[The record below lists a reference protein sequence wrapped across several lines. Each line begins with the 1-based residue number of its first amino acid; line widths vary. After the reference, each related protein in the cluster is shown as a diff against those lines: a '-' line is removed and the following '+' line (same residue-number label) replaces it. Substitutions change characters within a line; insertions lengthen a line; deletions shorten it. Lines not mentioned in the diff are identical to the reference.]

1 MCFYISYKRL
11 IIDKTLLAMKHIEF
25 VNFLILGP
33 LRTYSITAVIDS
45 RALTSIIDCT
55 ALAYNA
61 QEIRN
66 PPCRGTQPKQAFIGH
81 S

>member
-1 MCFYISYKRL
+1 
-11 IIDKTLLAMKHIEF
+11 MKHIEF

-33 LRTYSITAVIDS
+33 LRTYSITAVVVIDS

-61 QEIRN
+61 QEMRN
-66 PPCRGTQPKQAFIGH
+66 PLCRGTQPKQAFIGH